1 MEACKYVNTIR
12 KNLRITHLTNY
23 TGIRYVL
30 LKIYMSGKIKNL
42 HV

>member
-30 LKIYMSGKIKNL
+30 LKSMIGKIKNL